1 MAAQNGLIVTGVD
14 VNEQAASRVV
24 LSQKRGSEAQAAL
37 AVRTCVLVHASDQLW
52 KGSGS
57 RGQGLEACL
66 KGRHQH
72 GGRNTFAGDIGD
84 GENHAILLGCLSRPR
99 EDIVVIAGDGVRW
112 ARGVGN
118 REAWDLRR
126 GAGQQPGL
134 DLTRNLQIALH
145 DYAVGYLKHQKKKQ
159 KQPSP
164 ELGVKLD
171 AMKTAKGVLVAEV
184 IPGTHQHDQRQQQQ
198 YAARGRKFF
207 EDGPKEFLED
217 MEAAAA
223 SG

>member
-14 VNEQAASRVV
+14 VSEQAASRVV

-57 RGQGLEACL
+57 RGKGLEACL

-72 GGRNTFAGDIGD
+72 GGRNTLASDIGD
-84 GENHAILLGCLSRPR
+84 GENDAILFRCFARPR
-99 EDIVVIAGDGVRW
+99 EDVVVIAGDGIRW

-118 REAWDLRR
+118 RETWDLRR
-126 GAGQQPGL
+126 CAGQQPGL

-145 DYAVGYLKHQKKKQ
+145 DYAVGNFKHQKKKQ

-164 ELGVKLD
+164 ELGGKLG
-171 AMKTAKGVLVAEV
+171 AMNT
-184 IPGTHQHDQRQQQQ
+184 
-198 YAARGRKFF
+198 ARGGLVSQVSPR
-207 EDGPKEFLED
+207 
-217 MEAAAA
+217 
-223 SG
+223 